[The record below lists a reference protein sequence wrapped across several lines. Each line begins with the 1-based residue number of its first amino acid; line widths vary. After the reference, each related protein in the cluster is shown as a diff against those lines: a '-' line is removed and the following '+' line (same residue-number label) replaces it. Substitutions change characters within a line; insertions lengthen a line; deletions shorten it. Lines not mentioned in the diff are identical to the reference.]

1 MPKKSV
7 PRTSAIVII
16 VITAFFGSGGRNA
29 CTPFE
34 MTSTPVSAVQPDE
47 KARSRRNND
56 TDSTAV

>member
-7 PRTSAIVII
+7 PRMTAIVII
-16 VITAFFGSGGRNA
+16 VMAAFFGSGRRNA
-29 CTPFE
+29 GTPFE

-56 TDSTAV
+56 TD